1 MRLTSQAHQRAEA
14 LSDLTRLE
22 SSLHSPHPTPAMR
35 LLLSRFLPLLAPPSD
50 QPSAALN
57 ALRAF
62 GLVEWCN
69 RLERSR
75 QGRGE
80 DFACQ
85 LERRLHRLLNSR
97 LHLPSL
103 FNKKGATSASPISAS
118 IAQLEGGGGCRL
130 ELGCGGGEW
139 LCAQAGASPEVSW
152 LGLELMGRR
161 AFETAARLAL
171 EDRHNGA
178 AVQARDEIGEAW
190 GREEVGV
197 RSCGKEGGQGELW
210 ARKKYEN

>member
-1 MRLTSQAHQRAEA
+1 
-14 LSDLTRLE
+14 
-22 SSLHSPHPTPAMR
+22 MR

-80 DFACQ
+80 DFASR
-85 LERRLHRLLNSR
+85 LERRLHRLLNSQ

-139 LCAQAGASPEVSW
+139 LCAQAGASPEA
-152 LGLELMGRR
+152 EAR
-161 AFETAARLAL
+161 AFLEGYLPPSSLEAVYVNHPEPPQQSGGVGASVDGSHMLDAPTLRAIRNAL
-171 EDRHNGA
+171 
-178 AVQARDEIGEAW
+178 QP
-190 GREEVGV
+190 
-197 RSCGKEGGQGELW
+197 GGTLTIVTD
-210 ARKKYEN
+210 NS